1 MSIFLQ
7 SLVMHVRVILL
18 THITWSPMRR
28 STRDFFKILSLELF
42 HCLNNRQEL
51 PELLCRESWWTEISG
66 TFRTKN
72 RGRP

>member
-18 THITWSPMRR
+18 THITWSRTRR
-28 STRDFFKILSLELF
+28 SKRNFFKVLSLKLF
-42 HCLNNRQEL
+42 HCLNNRQKLSER
-51 PELLCRESWWTEISG
+51 LCRESWWTEITG

-72 RGRP
+72 RSRP